1 MRHLRALCAIADL
14 GSVRKAALH
23 LGMTQP
29 SLTTQLRRIER
40 AVGGRLFTRGQSG
53 SRPTPL
59 GRSVLCRA
67 RPIVAEMDALVAEVR
82 GAALHQGSDR
92 LRIGSTGSRVV
103 AGWLSRLHDRY
114 PDTDT
119 TIHIDVSA
127 PALLDMV
134 AARQLEAAF
143 VSEPEG
149 FPLRRVE
156 GVEQR
161 VLVAREPQFVALSAS
176 HPAAERSIVD
186 LDDLVDDQWMVDLTV
201 DDEWAALR
209 RSLTVAGLNP
219 RVVHVP
225 DITTAAELIA
235 SGEAVSLCQPT
246 SIPREGMVIRPLRD
260 DPLTVRLL
268 LIFAAGSITAEE
280 SEAVYGDLRASYL
293 EAAEASEVY
302 RRWLRRHG
310 DPLAAPVPPQ
320 PSGPRLVGPAEYPDA
335 EGGGPVASRP
345 VPAPAVRPVV
355 ARPEPVE
362 RHSGREREAGPERS
376 PNVDRPAPSP
386 SGAEPVPGRQRG
398 RGAGR
403 VREAAV
409 AQSSRT
415 HPGRPVSP
423 AEDSGV
429 RGTTGRAAAELG

>member
-1 MRHLRALCAIADL
+1 MRHLRALCAIADT
-14 GSVRKAALH
+14 GSVRKAALY

-29 SLTTQLRRIER
+29 SLTTQLRRIEG

-59 GRSVLCRA
+59 GRSVLTRA
-67 RPIVAEMDALVAEVR
+67 RPIVAEMDALVAQVR
-82 GAALHQGSDR
+82 GMVLHRGSDR

-103 AGWLSRLHDRY
+103 AGWLSRLRDRY

-119 TIHIDVSA
+119 TLHIDVSA
-127 PALLDMV
+127 QALVEMV

-149 FPLRRVE
+149 FPLRRRE

-161 VLVAREPQFVALSAS
+161 VLVVREPQFVALSAA
-176 HPAAERSIVD
+176 HPAAQRPIVD

-209 RSLTVAGLNP
+209 RVLTVAGLNP
-219 RVVHVP
+219 QVMHVP
-225 DITTAAELIA
+225 DITTAAELVA
-235 SGEAVSLCQPT
+235 SGETVSLCQPT

-268 LIFAAGSITAEE
+268 LIFATDSLSAEE
-280 SEAVYGDLRASYL
+280 AEAVYGDLRASYL

-310 DPLAAPVPPQ
+310 DPLAVPTAPQQ
-320 PSGPRLVGPAEYPDA
+320 PGPRLVGRGEQ
-335 EGGGPVASRP
+335 PVTQDVGVLPGS
-345 VPAPAVRPVV
+345 
-355 ARPEPVE
+355 
-362 RHSGREREAGPERS
+362 
-376 PNVDRPAPSP
+376 DR
-386 SGAEPVPGRQRG
+386 RQRG
-398 RGAGR
+398 ACRI
-403 VREAAV
+403 REVPGPHPARPRPGSPV
-409 AQSSRT
+409 A
-415 HPGRPVSP
+415 P
-423 AEDSGV
+423 AEDVGARSASAQS
-429 RGTTGRAAAELG
+429 AAAELG